1 MVELN
6 YSKVNVHS
14 KKVSENILYFIEVS
28 KS

>member
-6 YSKVNVHS
+6 YSKVNVYS
-14 KKVSENILYFIEVS
+14 KKVSENFLYFIEAS